1 MGDANASIPTIQPV
15 YGLPMWGSEPLA
27 AARSSIAFVS
37 KYSIDH
43 QIVTKYGLNK
53 RLEPVRG
60 CRLVRKTHMKWN
72 DKKPE
77 MKVHPTKYV
86 VHADGEHMTVPAAEK
101 TPLGRAYNLF

>member
-37 KYSIDH
+37 GYSIDNRV
-43 QIVTKYGLNK
+43 VTKYGLNK
-53 RLEPVRG
+53 RLEAVRG
-60 CRLVRKTHMKWN
+60 CRSVRKKDMKWN

-77 MKVHPTKYV
+77 MKVHPTKYEV
-86 VHADGEHMTVPAAEK
+86 RADGVHMTVPVAEK